1 MDKDQIIQ
9 TLQESNAA
17 LTQTNKELQA
27 TIKDLQDTIK
37 DLQNTIKDLQNR
49 LNQNSQNSSMPPSK
63 DGFNK
68 PNPRSLRPKSEK
80 KPGGQKGHAGSHMSI
95 PHEPDEVCKHLPA
108 RCALCPH
115 LSECLVYGKVFSC
128 VEKRYVKAVRT
139 KVLNLLNFLS
149 VDFGTSEISCF
160 VFLSYYSLRICL
172 LRFWLLSECCD
183 QCTTQ

>member
-9 TLQESNAA
+9 ALQESNAA

-68 PNPRSLRPKSEK
+68 PKPRSLRPKSSK
-80 KPGGQKGHAGSHMSI
+80 
-95 PHEPDEVCKHLPA
+95 
-108 RCALCPH
+108 
-115 LSECLVYGKVFSC
+115 F
-128 VEKRYVKAVRT
+128 
-139 KVLNLLNFLS
+139 LNSL
-149 VDFGTSEISCF
+149 
-160 VFLSYYSLRICL
+160 YY
-172 LRFWLLSECCD
+172 
-183 QCTTQ
+183 

>member
-1 MDKDQIIQ
+1 MKYPSPSAKVKDKVLVFPFCNGTVNEVICRSG
-9 TLQESNAA
+9 E
-17 LTQTNKELQA
+17 
-27 TIKDLQDTIK
+27 
-37 DLQNTIKDLQNR
+37 R
-49 LNQNSQNSSMPPSK
+49 LM
-63 DGFNK
+63 
-68 PNPRSLRPKSEK
+68 
-80 KPGGQKGHAGSHMSI
+80 KGHAGSHMSI

-172 LRFWLLSECCD
+172 LRFLLLSECCD